1 MRLLPRAAN
10 AFVLPC
16 VSCLSS
22 VCSSPRLS
30 LRFPLIVAFL
40 CFQITKSHPIH
51 ARNENSKKR
60 RKAKMPEPPPAP
72 VGAAAKKGG
81 KAKDDKKT
89 DSKASDGKKEGK
101 TGDSKKDGKSGDSKK
116 EGKTGDGSKSKG
128 SFSVPS
134 SSSKS
139 STSLPAAP
147 APKPTVALL
156 VRSSLPPAAKAA
168 ASVAKSASGGA
179 GPTSPSSKSGGI
191 GAPGGGSG
199 SGGVP
204 VKVLSKSWSA
214 AAAGLKDAAAA
225 AVGAVSSSSSSG
237 GGGSGGSGP
246 VNAWSSSPGI
256 VSGPSKGKASESKA
270 EKVSSPKDSSLQQD
284 ASTGGKASD
293 KPGAGGAGGEEK
305 SRKDKAGSKA
315 ASQEGEGKAESGS
328 GGGSGKGSQSR
339 QKKKGK
345 EQSVPAP
352 AVPAP
357 VTAAVPANSVW
368 KAKPAALLLRPEAGK
383 AQAPSQQ
390 QAQQQKQPPQQ
401 QEQQP
406 QQQEQQQQGKQ
417 AGRATTESQ
426 GKSNTTVTSSSVP
439 PPIKTTTTVSPD
451 PPAPSSS
458 HLPSS
463 TSLSVWTKESSSL
476 HSTSLHSSSPS
487 SLHSSLHPAPPSSS
501 SSSSSTPTEC
511 EFSTTSGLSSPPSS
525 FPSTPR
531 AMASLSP
538 SASMG
543 SCADHLPAE
552 PVTEPA
558 SSPAEPAGE
567 PSVVGSEAPLSGEGS
582 GSGRA
587 VGDVGVQERL
597 REKADL
603 QVQQQQ
609 QSQQQQQQQQ
619 QPQQQP
625 RDKLVVAESVAA
637 AAGEASKGR
646 NASNLGMGSVS
657 IDAGAAA
664 GTTAGVSAD
673 NAAASLG
680 ATAASGAADMSGA
693 AAGGN
698 TASGGLRPW
707 SDACRFALETNRRRV
722 YVRQLQELGFP
733 LGEAAQAVLVHG
745 GDLGGCLNHLLVY
758 HECSCRPS
766 ALSALTPSP
775 FVDISLELQALSE
788 IMSAGSLPQD
798 LLEHALVLASG
809 DISYALHLVISH
821 PHGLPSSLPSTQP
834 FPFYSSPVPSTT
846 TNTATTTT
854 SSSTHSSLPPP
865 HPFQSNHCIPHQTTA
880 FPVGPSDPVF
890 AHLSR
895 SASPSPS
902 PSPPSPLPE
911 YTIPSPSLVIPL
923 SNTNA
928 GTYSH
933 NPITTLTPTT
943 TSSSSS
949 LQHTSL
955 LSGIWSSSSPNLPSA
970 AHASPAPPPGFGPS
984 LNAAAA
990 PLGNSASFGT
1000 LEARSGSPAPNI
1012 IPGSGWNYNGL
1023 PELKSQQRVEPVGG
1037 CEAGRKVYVP
1047 ESIGRL
1053 WGASAGAAAGMAV
1066 QDDSQ
1071 WLYGVNSDRSSGT
1084 TSGLSSCSNSSH
1096 GYSQYSEEE
1105 GLGDS
1110 LLLLPGD
1117 EEDLFSRI
1125 LPGLLG

>member
-1 MRLLPRAAN
+1 MSPQDLRKTAPPSQNLGNLTVRNSRHCNLNLCVCTPFLPVDELN
-10 AFVLPC
+10 AL
-16 VSCLSS
+16 SCTFEGCASS
-22 VCSSPRLS
+22 GVYHQHC
-30 LRFPLIVAFL
+30 IEAFL
-40 CFQITKSHPIH
+40 KSIRLDKQRKTGFQCPRGNGKATKFDKPCPGRITKSHPIH

-72 VGAAAKKGG
+72 VGAAGKKGG
-81 KAKDDKKT
+81 KSKDDKKA
-89 DSKASDGKKEGK
+89 DSKSGDGKKEGK
-101 TGDSKKDGKSGDSKK
+101 TSDSKK
-116 EGKTGDGSKSKG
+116 EGKAGDGSKSKG

-134 SSSKS
+134 SSSKT

-179 GPTSPSSKSGGI
+179 GPTSPSTTSGGI
-191 GAPGGGSG
+191 GASGGGSG

-225 AVGAVSSSSSSG
+225 AVGAVGSSSG
-237 GGGSGGSGP
+237 SGGGSGP
-246 VNAWSSSPGI
+246 ANAWSSSPGI
-256 VSGPSKGKASESKA
+256 VSGPSKGKNSESKA
-270 EKVSSPKDSSLQQD
+270 EKISSPKDTSLQQD
-284 ASTGGKASD
+284 ATTGGKASD
-293 KPGAGGAGGEEK
+293 KPAAGGTGAEEK
-305 SRKDKAGSKA
+305 SRKDKSGSKA
-315 ASQEGEGKAESGS
+315 ASQEGEGKAENGS
-328 GGGSGKGSQSR
+328 NSGSGKGSQSR

-345 EQSVPAP
+345 EQSVPVP

-390 QAQQQKQPPQQ
+390 QAQQQKQPSQQ
-401 QEQQP
+401 QQQQP
-406 QQQEQQQQGKQ
+406 QEEQQQQGKQ

-426 GKSNTTVTSSSVP
+426 GKADTTVTSSPVPP
-439 PPIKTTTTVSPD
+439 PPIKTTTTVSPE
-451 PPAPSSS
+451 PPPPSST

-476 HSTSLHSSSPS
+476 HSA

-501 SSSSSTPTEC
+501 TSSSSTPTEC

-558 SSPAEPAGE
+558 SSPAEPVAE
-567 PSVVGSEAPLSGEGS
+567 PSVVGSETLLSGEGS

-587 VGDVGVQERL
+587 VSDVGVQEGL
-597 REKADL
+597 RVKADP
-603 QVQQQQ
+603 QA
-609 QSQQQQQQQQ
+609 QQQQQQ
-619 QPQQQP
+619 QPQQQKQLQQQPP
-625 RDKLVVAESVAA
+625 RNTVLAAEGV
-637 AAGEASKGR
+637 AAGEAGKH
-646 NASNLGMGSVS
+646 SNVTNPGMGSVS
-657 IDAGAAA
+657 VDGSAA
-664 GTTAGVSAD
+664 AD
-673 NAAASLG
+673 NAAASV
-680 ATAASGAADMSGA
+680 GA
-693 AAGGN
+693 AAASAAAIAGSAE
-698 TASGGLRPW
+698 TAGAAPAVSSGLRPW

-766 ALSALTPSP
+766 ALSAFTPSP

-788 IMSAGSLPQD
+788 IMSAG
-798 LLEHALVLASG
+798 
-809 DISYALHLVISH
+809 
-821 PHGLPSSLPSTQP
+821 
-834 FPFYSSPVPSTT
+834 
-846 TNTATTTT
+846 
-854 SSSTHSSLPPP
+854 
-865 HPFQSNHCIPHQTTA
+865 
-880 FPVGPSDPVF
+880 
-890 AHLSR
+890 
-895 SASPSPS
+895 
-902 PSPPSPLPE
+902 
-911 YTIPSPSLVIPL
+911 
-923 SNTNA
+923 
-928 GTYSH
+928 
-933 NPITTLTPTT
+933 
-943 TSSSSS
+943 
-949 LQHTSL
+949 
-955 LSGIWSSSSPNLPSA
+955 
-970 AHASPAPPPGFGPS
+970 
-984 LNAAAA
+984 
-990 PLGNSASFGT
+990 
-1000 LEARSGSPAPNI
+1000 
-1012 IPGSGWNYNGL
+1012 
-1023 PELKSQQRVEPVGG
+1023 
-1037 CEAGRKVYVP
+1037 KVYVP

-1053 WGASAGAAAGMAV
+1053 WGASGGAAAGMAA

-1071 WLYGVNSDRSSGT
+1071 WLCGVNSDRSSGT
-1084 TSGLSSCSNSSH
+1084 ASGLSSCSNSSH

>member
-1 MRLLPRAAN
+1 
-10 AFVLPC
+10 
-16 VSCLSS
+16 
-22 VCSSPRLS
+22 
-30 LRFPLIVAFL
+30 
-40 CFQITKSHPIH
+40 
-51 ARNENSKKR
+51 
-60 RKAKMPEPPPAP
+60 MPEPPPAP

-81 KAKDDKKT
+81 KGKDDKKA

-134 SSSKS
+134 SSSKT
-139 STSLPAAP
+139 STSQPAAP

-168 ASVAKSASGGA
+168 ASVAKSSSSGA
-179 GPTSPSSKSGGI
+179 GPTSPSSTSGGI
-191 GAPGGGSG
+191 GASGGDGGGSG

-225 AVGAVSSSSSSG
+225 AVGAVSSSSISG
-237 GGGSGGSGP
+237 GGGSGGNGP
-246 VNAWSSSPGI
+246 VNAWSSSPVI
-256 VSGPSKGKASESKA
+256 VSGPSKGKNAESKA

-284 ASTGGKASD
+284 ASSAGKASD
-293 KPGAGGAGGEEK
+293 KPVAGGTGGDEK
-305 SRKDKAGSKA
+305 GRKDKAGSKA
-315 ASQEGEGKAESGS
+315 DSQEGEGKAENGS
-328 GGGSGKGSQSR
+328 GGGSNKGSQSR

-383 AQAPSQQ
+383 APSQQ
-390 QAQQQKQPPQQ
+390 QAQQQKQQPAQQQQ
-401 QEQQP
+401 QE
-406 QQQEQQQQGKQ
+406 QQQGKQ

-426 GKSNTTVTSSSVP
+426 GKTDAATTSSPVP
-439 PPIKTTTTVSPD
+439 PPIKTTATVSPD
-451 PPAPSSS
+451 PPPPSSA
-458 HLPSS
+458 HLPPS
-463 TSLSVWTKESSSL
+463 TSLSVWTKESASL
-476 HSTSLHSSSPS
+476 HSTSLHSSPHST
-487 SLHSSLHPAPPSSS
+487 SLHSSLHPTPPSSS

-558 SSPAEPAGE
+558 SSPAEPAAE
-567 PSVVGSEAPLSGEGS
+567 PSVVGSETLLN
-582 GSGRA
+582 GR
-587 VGDVGVQERL
+587 
-597 REKADL
+597 
-603 QVQQQQ
+603 
-609 QSQQQQQQQQ
+609 S
-619 QPQQQP
+619 
-625 RDKLVVAESVAA
+625 
-637 AAGEASKGR
+637 
-646 NASNLGMGSVS
+646 GSVS
-657 IDAGAAA
+657 
-664 GTTAGVSAD
+664 
-673 NAAASLG
+673 
-680 ATAASGAADMSGA
+680 
-693 AAGGN
+693 
-698 TASGGLRPW
+698 P
-707 SDACRFALETNRRRV
+707 LERQRRRV
-722 YVRQLQELGFP
+722 TCTVPSPPFPYMSPSPPATPVSLFSRLGFPLGEAAQAVPVRFPPGRGSAGSAGARGLGFP

-766 ALSALTPSP
+766 ALSASAPSP

-798 LLEHALVLASG
+798 RLEHALVLASG
-809 DISYALHLVISH
+809 DISYALHL
-821 PHGLPSSLPSTQP
+821 
-834 FPFYSSPVPSTT
+834 
-846 TNTATTTT
+846 
-854 SSSTHSSLPPP
+854 
-865 HPFQSNHCIPHQTTA
+865 SNHCIPHNTTA

-902 PSPPSPLPE
+902 PSPPSPLPD

-923 SNTNA
+923 SNTNP

-933 NPITTLTPTT
+933 TPMTTLTPTT
-943 TSSSSS
+943 ASSSSS

-984 LNAAAA
+984 LNSAAA
-990 PLGNSASFGT
+990 PLGNSASF
-1000 LEARSGSPAPNI
+1000 
-1012 IPGSGWNYNGL
+1012 
-1023 PELKSQQRVEPVGG
+1023 
-1037 CEAGRKVYVP
+1037 
-1047 ESIGRL
+1047 
-1053 WGASAGAAAGMAV
+1053 
-1066 QDDSQ
+1066 
-1071 WLYGVNSDRSSGT
+1071 
-1084 TSGLSSCSNSSH
+1084 
-1096 GYSQYSEEE
+1096 
-1105 GLGDS
+1105 
-1110 LLLLPGD
+1110 GD